1 MPIVI
6 KKKVSLDF
14 LGDEYKDSYLILRSI
29 SIGDYEK
36 LGDITV
42 KDCVI
47 GRFIDGEIQQES
59 GKVKLTKETLNEL
72 PGEVFVEAFA
82 AITGQLNPK
91 VWGQSKTQSST
102 NNPAPRELEL
112 FYYRQTFGL
121 SALELEQEP
130 IDQFFTNIFILGQ
143 IAEKN
148 RINNKHA

>member
-102 NNPAPRELEL
+102 NNPP
-112 FYYRQTFGL
+112 
-121 SALELEQEP
+121 QE
-130 IDQFFTNIFILGQ
+130 N
-143 IAEKN
+143 
-148 RINNKHA
+148 